1 MKILVEK
8 ATIQLMP
15 EESLQDFLNILE
27 NKSKEYTMKKL
38 KIKENTGGY
47 AWLVAAFD
55 GNVIVAVY
63 GKSNV
68 QDDTGEDRFY
78 KIKYTREGD
87 EFKFADMK
95 EVEQKI
101 NYTPKNLSDA
111 FSDVEKNTNKAMW
124 NNILR

>member
-15 EESLQDFLNILE
+15 EESLEDFLNILE
-27 NKSKEYTMKKL
+27 KKSKEYTMKKL
-38 KIKENTGGY
+38 KIKENIGGY

-63 GKSNV
+63 GKSTV
-68 QDDTGEDRFY
+68 HDDTGEDKFY
-78 KIKYTREGD
+78 KIKYTREDD
-87 EFKFADMK
+87 EFKFTDMK